1 MDGEYDNDMSLVAKV
16 TCGEK
21 QFLFTGDIEKTR
33 IRQMLESQ
41 VDWKADW
48 IKMPHHGRYQKKTEK
63 LLEAVKPTYA
73 VICDAE
79 EQPVEDKTMEALQ
92 KRKIYSW
99 ETENGLVE
107 TITDGKKI
115 EIRQENE

>member
-1 MDGEYDNDMSLVAKV
+1 MNTSLTIYAADDPAEIRDTDGEYDNDMSLVAKV

-48 IKMPHHGRYQKKTEK
+48 SKCLIMDVIRKK
-63 LLEAVKPTYA
+63 
-73 VICDAE
+73 
-79 EQPVEDKTMEALQ
+79 
-92 KRKIYSW
+92 
-99 ETENGLVE
+99 
-107 TITDGKKI
+107 
-115 EIRQENE
+115 

>member
-1 MDGEYDNDMSLVAKV
+1 
-16 TCGEK
+16 
-21 QFLFTGDIEKTR
+21 
-33 IRQMLESQ
+33 MLDSG
-41 VDWKADW
+41 VDWTADW